1 MRIRTI
7 TTTSIALLLCLIVL
21 VNGCSSAPAPSAST
35 KEQEETGRT
44 SEPKKGGTITI
55 GYPAEPDSLD
65 VQKSAMI
72 ASSLITSF
80 MGGALVYYDPQT
92 QEIKPSLAE
101 SYSISEDGKKWTF
114 ILRTGITFHDGTP
127 LTARAYKYT
136 LGRAL
141 DPGTASPLGEYMFGS
156 IQSIEAQDDRTLI
169 LNLKQPS
176 AQLLSNLW
184 DASISQPL
192 SREAV
197 EKHGSEYGRNPV
209 SVGPWKF
216 ENWKTGESITMVRND
231 AYQWGNA
238 FTKNQGPPAADKL
251 VIKFIKDNQ
260 TMMAALESGA
270 IDIAANVPAKE
281 VKKYR
286 DRDKVTVLERMAW
299 GVNFL
304 EMNTENEILRD
315 VQVRK
320 AISLAINKEA
330 ILNGVLQG
338 EGEVA
343 HSPLPSSLFGYDPAS
358 AEYGNSFNVEEAKK
372 QLEAAGWA
380 MTAQGVREKAGKPL
394 TLNLLSSENWSRP
407 SQLVQGM
414 LKSIGIDVKIQTLD
428 QATLIESAGKGM
440 FDLAIVG
447 YVDNDPNALSLFFHS
462 KQINSLNHSRVNNK
476 QLDSLLERGLAT
488 INQKERAKIYADIQ
502 RIVIEEAYWVPLYME
517 KEFYLVSDRVHG
529 VGLQPMYGLT
539 LQDSWVDE

>member
-1 MRIRTI
+1 MRKRTI
-7 TTTSIALLLCLIVL
+7 TKTSISLLLCLFVL
-21 VNGCSSAPAPSAST
+21 MSGCSSTPAPSAST
-35 KEQEETGRT
+35 KKQENTGSS

-55 GYPAEPDSLD
+55 GYPVEPDSLD

-80 MGGALVYYDPQT
+80 MGGALVYYDPQS

-114 ILRTGITFHDGTP
+114 ILRAGVTFHDGTP
-127 LTARAYKYT
+127 LTASAYKYT
-136 LGRAL
+136 LERAL
-141 DPGTASPLGEYMFGS
+141 DPSTASPLGEYMFGS
-156 IQSIEAQDDRTLI
+156 IQSIDAPDDRTLI

-192 SREAV
+192 SKEAV
-197 EKHGSEYGRNPV
+197 EKYGSEYGRNLV

-216 ENWKTGESITMVRND
+216 ERWKTGESITMVRNE
-231 AYQWGNA
+231 AYQWGNT
-238 FTKNQGPPAADKL
+238 FTKNQGPPAAEKL

-286 DRDKVTVLERMAW
+286 DSDKMTVLERMAW

-304 EMNTENEILRD
+304 EMNIENEILQD
-315 VQVRK
+315 VRVRK

-343 HSPLPSSLFGYDPAS
+343 HSPLPSSLSGYDPAS
-358 AEYGNSFNVEEAKK
+358 AQYDYSFNVEEAKN
-372 QLEAAGWA
+372 QLEAAGWI
-380 MTAQGVREKAGKPL
+380 MNAQGVRAKDGKPL

-414 LKSIGIDVKIQTLD
+414 LKNIGIDVKIQTLD

-440 FDLAIVG
+440 FDIAIVG
-447 YVDNDPNALSLFFHS
+447 YVDNDPNALSLFLHS

-476 QLDSLLERGLAT
+476 QLDSLLEKGLAT
-488 INQKERAKIYADIQ
+488 INKAERTKIYADIQ
-502 RIVIEEAYWVPLYME
+502 KLVIEEAYWVPLYME
-517 KEFYLVSDRVHG
+517 KEFYLVSDRIQG

>member
-136 LGRAL
+136 LERAL

-286 DRDKVTVLERMAW
+286 DSDKVTVLERMAW

-330 ILNGVLQG
+330 IVNGVLQG

>member
-21 VNGCSSAPAPSAST
+21 VNGCSPAPAPSAST

-44 SEPKKGGTITI
+44 SEPKKGGTITF

-114 ILRTGITFHDGTP
+114 ILRAGITFHDGTP

-136 LGRAL
+136 LERAL

-156 IQSIEAQDDRTLI
+156 IQSIEAPDDRTLI
-169 LNLKQPS
+169 LHLKQPS

-184 DASISQPL
+184 DTSISQPL

-197 EKHGSEYGRNPV
+197 EKYGSEYGRNPV

-216 ENWKTGESITMVRND
+216 ESWKTGESITMVRND

-286 DRDKVTVLERMAW
+286 NSDKVTVLERMAW

-304 EMNTENEILRD
+304 EMNTENEILQD

-330 ILNGVLQG
+330 IVNGVLQG

-372 QLEAAGWA
+372 QLEAAGWT
-380 MTAQGVREKAGKPL
+380 MTTQGVREKGGKPL
-394 TLNLLSSENWSRP
+394 TFNLLSSENWSRP

-414 LKSIGIDVKIQTLD
+414 LKSIGMDVKIQTLD

-476 QLDSLLERGLAT
+476 QLDSLLEKGLAT
-488 INQKERAKIYADIQ
+488 INKKERAKIYADIQ